1 MKATV
6 SLDSIWNLIQSLSLD
21 NQKWLADK
29 VYEEIGQKKPQ
40 KELVFPHIPANREI
54 SQEVRNMSMGKLPEG
69 FDFERETEK
78 MWEEWANESIQ
89 AGADLIITRDANGF
103 KEFDLPVMTPAE
115 FLARCAE

>member
-54 SQEVRNMSMGKLPEG
+54 SQEVRDMVADRLPV
-69 FDFERETEK
+69 DIDIERETEK
-78 MWEEWANESIQ
+78 MWEEWA
-89 AGADLIITRDANGF
+89 
-103 KEFDLPVMTPAE
+103 K
-115 FLARCAE
+115 

>member
-6 SLDSIWNLIQSLSLD
+6 SLDSIWNLIQSLSFD

-78 MWEEWANESIQ
+78 MWEEWA
-89 AGADLIITRDANGF
+89 
-103 KEFDLPVMTPAE
+103 K
-115 FLARCAE
+115 